1 MFRREPDLSS
11 PREEAFFDFRR
22 FQLIFEV
29 TITGPPS
36 VMLCRSSTRDGR
48 IGSRAAL
55 TVSNLRQYFRYTSI
69 LTPFCSQ
76 TIIGKKILFI
86 KTRSRFGANIS
97 KTRVESSIKID
108 D

>member
-11 PREEAFFDFRR
+11 PRDEAFFDFRR

-29 TITGPPS
+29 TVTGPPS

-55 TVSNLRQYFRYTSI
+55 TVSIFSSGLAYFRYMSI
-69 LTPFCSQ
+69 LTPFCNVVSYVC
-76 TIIGKKILFI
+76 
-86 KTRSRFGANIS
+86 S
-97 KTRVESSIKID
+97 
-108 D
+108 